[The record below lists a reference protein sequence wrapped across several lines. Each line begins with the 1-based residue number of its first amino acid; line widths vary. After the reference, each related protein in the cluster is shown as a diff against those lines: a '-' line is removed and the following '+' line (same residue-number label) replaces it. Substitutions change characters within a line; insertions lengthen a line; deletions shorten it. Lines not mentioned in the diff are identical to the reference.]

1 MNADYQKFKN
11 SSQKIHV
18 QKFLSSAREY
28 LPTDEQEVLQTG
40 RSVPII
46 LITEEHE
53 QNDYVESL
61 DQGKQD
67 QWVGE

>member
-1 MNADYQKFKN
+1 MNADYQQFKN

-46 LITEEHE
+46 LITQEHE
-53 QNDYVESL
+53 HDHFESL
-61 DQGKQD
+61 DQGKHD
-67 QWVGE
+67 QSVGE